1 MATGKKIH
9 IIITSVDFEGW
20 LKPVPGGSF
29 QGEDLQEVRE
39 LAKAFK
45 KDFLSQWPDLH
56 EGQVVQQESFFAMR
70 HNRPDLQGIVE
81 GEDKD

>member
-1 MATGKKIH
+1 MAAVKKIH
-9 IIITSVDFEGW
+9 IIITSVDFDGW

-39 LAKAFK
+39 KAEVFK

-56 EGQVVQQESFFAMR
+56 VGQIVQQESFFAMR
-70 HNRPDLQGIVE
+70 NNRPDLRGII
-81 GEDKD
+81 EDEEK